1 MMHAIVCG
9 RISRRLSSGVRT
21 LLLATLATPASPES
35 PFPDRLT
42 GDWNGLR
49 TRLADRGIRV
59 DIDSTH
65 YYQGL
70 LSGSGGN
77 EFDYGGRID
86 VLLDFD
92 AGKLGLWEGGV
103 LRTHTEYRYGDLS
116 ANLGGV
122 LVATNTGRL
131 LPTGEDDEWVV
142 TSIHLA
148 QRIGERASLLIGK
161 INALDLL
168 AGDPFFGGGGGQT
181 WFLNMAF
188 AAPPS
193 GVTPASIIGA
203 VLSIRGS
210 PFNWTFMVFDPEDR
224 TDDYWPDALLD
235 SGINVSVSANFTG
248 LLAGRTSSVTV
259 TGTYTTKD
267 GADLGE
273 LLLPPELQTGDRD
286 DSWFLGVQFAHFLRQ
301 NSQRPGDGWG
311 LFVKL
316 GGSDGN
322 PNPFQS
328 SLMGGIGGRGLFA
341 SRPNDSFGIGY
352 FYVNFSDDLQS
363 SLDPFLSFE
372 DEQGVEAF
380 YTYLVKDW
388 LPITADLQYVN
399 PGLGDTGDAFVAG
412 LRVRVRF

>member
-1 MMHAIVCG
+1 MMNAVAG
-9 RISRRLSSGVRT
+9 SGIPRHLRSAVG
-21 LLLATLATPASPES
+21 LALLAMFAMPAFPASPFS
-35 PFPDRLT
+35 DRLT

-49 TRLADRGIRV
+49 TRLADRGIRA

-65 YYQGL
+65 YYQGP
-70 LSGSGGN
+70 LSGSGSG

-92 AGKLGLWEGGV
+92 TAKLGLWEGGV
-103 LRTHTEYRYGDLS
+103 LRTHAEYRYGDLS

-131 LPTGEDDEWVV
+131 LPTGEDDAWVV

-168 AGDPFFGGGGGQT
+168 AADPFFGGGGQT
-181 WFLNMAF
+181 RFLNMAF

-203 VLSIRGS
+203 VLSIRAS
-210 PFNWTFMVFDPEDR
+210 PLNWTFMVFDPDDW
-224 TDDYWPDALLD
+224 TDDYWPDGLFD
-235 SGINVSVSANFTG
+235 SGINVSVSANYTG
-248 LLAGRTSSVTV
+248 PLAGRTSSVTV
-259 TGTYTTKD
+259 SGTYTTKD

-301 NSQRPGDGWG
+301 NPQRPGDGWG
-311 LFVKL
+311 FFVKL

-341 SRPNDSFGIGY
+341 SRPNDGFGIGY

-363 SLDPFLSFE
+363 SLDPLLSFE

-380 YTYLVKDW
+380 YTWLVKDW

-399 PGLGDTGDAFVAG
+399 PGLGDTDDAFVAG